1 MKRMLLTLLAACGL
15 IVPTLRAQDTLETNV
30 ASVNGTGYPTLTA
43 AFGAVANATT
53 KTITLLRDVDYRT
66 ENSTTTVAVDV
77 RDVTIDL
84 NQHTVTTGY
93 TESNEPLLVLLGNF
107 TLKNGK
113 VQSNGSYGIFTGNV
127 AGAVDSSL
135 VAKIEKVTVLDGGIN
150 VGSKVELI
158 DVTATGDEKY
168 YAVWSDNGG
177 AVTIKSGTYSS
188 KGTAVLGM
196 VQDSKM
202 TIEGGTF
209 TAKANQSM
217 VLGGA
222 YGKPLIK
229 GGTFNKDMST
239 ENATLDESLQWKNNG
254 NGTWTTE
261 EKPKPVEE
269 PMVRDNSAQVYYTLQ
284 GTIDTAAKDNEYGC
298 DYYTL
303 LRNVT
308 DSATVTDGRSVEL
321 QLSDS
326 SSNKHYSLVAAMS
339 VKNGFLRFTN
349 YDYETKT
356 VSTETWVSPR
366 ENEPI
371 VSVEEGGKFALEN
384 CGMKGEG
391 TLIKNNGGTVT
402 FGMNSWFDGLVE
414 GAVTAY
420 GSAKFSE
427 TAKRSI
433 GTFPNKEWLVTSA
446 PAGQEGNWYVV
457 GTAAIEVGEKKY
469 AYFDLQLAIDQ
480 AGENE
485 TVKLLSN
492 ITASVVVGKDKCITL
507 DLNGKTLQ
515 NPSSAKGTP
524 VITNNGTLTIVST
537 ATTVGTIKQYSGST
551 GELIVN
557 TGTLVVEGGKFTP
570 VSGNGVFANTN
581 GGKTTVKGGSFNQDI
596 STVDGVRMS
605 DGFAAKTTT
614 SDGATTM
621 YYISFAEAVSAC
633 PTKGTV
639 TLLKDVSLVDTV
651 TIGKGITLDGNGY
664 ALSATNN
671 KLLAFAVTTKAAVCF
686 KNVSLSGVGRAIN
699 LLNAA
704 SNVTLEGCRFS
715 VEERGVTL
723 SATDEAQV
731 YSGLILTLD
740 DTIINQ
746 SKVTEENK
754 GTQVVYNQSCRGI
767 SLWNVKNSTVT
778 LKNGSELNG
787 FSYAINVSGSKSD
800 SGVADTE
807 GLKVIVQDSTIRSW
821 AAFNVWG
828 SLGEYTIDRS
838 TLLGINTSS
847 GGSNSFATI
856 AFNDDIYNQ
865 FAGSHSENNKL
876 TIRNSTITNYQSGT
890 CEEVLIRIDCGI
902 TKLTLEGTNTFTDT
916 TGNVSAVLDLSYMAD
931 PIAFLNKNVEYAE
944 GSKIVSTTVGGEAL
958 PFAPT
963 YTAYYWWWSGEN
975 KEGVYCDLKD
985 IFAGVGYVLTDGEF
999 IDLCADATLDGNVTA
1014 MLKDGSAGS
1023 FTLTLGE
1030 HTITGGTMVL
1040 PKGVSVITDG
1050 ALELFAAENGGA
1062 LVQLPH
1068 SEGMHEIGAFVAT
1081 IPNGEYVKGYATL
1094 QAAVEAAEA
1103 IDPVPTITLLRDVV
1117 LEGTVTLTKN
1127 ISIDL
1132 AGYTL
1137 YAKDGETLAF
1147 TANTAV
1153 TVTFVKEEGAEA
1165 VKGSFIAAAQ
1175 KTDSTNVTISGLEPL
1190 VITKWTD
1197 DGAYDLSWT
1206 ESLTSDTIEVKTPQM
1221 LAGICV
1227 LAKTQP
1233 DDIAPYSIKL
1243 MGNID
1248 LSALVW
1254 EPIPSFTMTFDGNG
1268 YTISGIRVEEVQ
1280 GNAGLFATLNGTVKN
1295 LRVEKATVAVKV
1307 KRSGLG
1313 ASTKVLRYGGV
1324 IAGTL
1329 GGSIENCAIVGGEVK
1344 PADETTATEEGLGG
1358 LAGKATTNAQIT
1370 NCSVSATVTG
1380 NNVGSFVGAG
1390 NATIANCYV
1399 AGALTQATGTLTNV
1413 YAKNGDA
1420 FVRHNTVDGA
1430 LSSETLGAGA
1440 ALNGIGWLLNGQKTE
1455 GALTWCVDSNEDCTT
1470 LLPFATATVATIPE
1484 VKRYLTQD
1492 GDNYYANGHEATVT
1506 QAIVDGDIATVL
1518 QTQRDDYKVN
1528 EALTIA
1534 APTTAVVYPGTQNG
1548 TVETATLTVAED
1560 IQVCL
1565 DTVKSV
1571 TLKGTGVAT
1580 LASASISA
1588 EQTVTLDGATL
1599 KVKGGIT
1606 LAVAGTVT
1614 VTNGSFIGTDG
1625 TSSVDVTGSVTGL
1638 SQGLSAWDGSAWVQ
1652 AQIKA
1657 GNGAYYGTVAQALGA
1672 LNAGDTV
1679 TLLSKG
1685 VATGNV
1691 LATSAGKTVS
1701 AGAAYDVADVLGG
1714 VFTVTLDKN
1723 NTKQLVYAYDLGVG
1737 GLTIVKD
1744 AKGDLVVEVTVKLA
1758 EGGAAPAGTR
1768 TLADCTLTVTSTCG
1782 EKTQDFKLEGLT
1794 FTDGECK
1801 VTIPYTGDNFPMGT
1815 NRLTVSISKG
1825 EATPPAVEGEG
1836 TL

>member
-15 IVPTLRAQDTLETNV
+15 IVPTLRAQDTQETNV
-30 ASVNGTGYPTLTA
+30 VSVNGTGYPTLTA
-43 AFGAVANATT
+43 AFTAAQTMA
-53 KTITLLRDVDYRT
+53 KPLTITLLQDVDYRK
-66 ENSTTTVAVDV
+66 ESATTTVAVDV

-84 NQHTVTTGY
+84 NQHTVTTGLY
-93 TESNEPLLVLLGNF
+93 LDSENKNQPLLVLLGNF
-107 TLKNGK
+107 TLKNGN
-113 VQSNGSYGIFTGNV
+113 VQSTGSYGIFTGNV

-150 VGSKVELI
+150 AGSKVELI
-158 DVTATGDEKY
+158 DVTATGKDY
-168 YAVWSDNGG
+168 YAVWSEGD
-177 AVTIKSGTYSS
+177 VTIKSGSYSS
-188 KGTAVLGM
+188 NDNAVLG
-196 VQDSKM
+196 VSEKTSGKM

-209 TAKANQSM
+209 TAKDNQSM
-217 VLGGA
+217 VLGGG
-222 YGKPLIK
+222 YGTPLIK

-239 ENATLDESLQWKNNG
+239 ENATLDETLQWKDNG

-261 EKPKPVEE
+261 EKPEE
-269 PMVRDNSAQVYYTLQ
+269 PPPEGKIAIKTYSGEGDRVYNTLQAAIDAFGSNEDDWMIELLADWKESVTIPMGKSVNLNLPYTLSGNNGKDTITIETGATLELWFNNDN
-284 GTIDTAAKDNEYGC
+284 GTNPQVIGASGQAVINNAGTFTVAYPANLKGDTVLKNTAG
-298 DYYTL
+298 
-303 LRNVT
+303 
-308 DSATVTDGRSVEL
+308 TVTL
-321 QLSDS
+321 
-326 SSNKHYSLVAAMS
+326 N
-339 VKNGFLRFTN
+339 NGK
-349 YDYETKT
+349 YEGDFEIT
-356 VSTETWVSPR
+356 
-366 ENEPI
+366 
-371 VSVEEGGKFALEN
+371 
-384 CGMKGEG
+384 
-391 TLIKNNGGTVT
+391 GGTVEVNAGAMVTDPNEAMT
-402 FGMNSWFDGLVE
+402 FRFSSYVWCETKDVGWYQCATPVATIGGKNYSNLQDAIDAVEGE
-414 GAVTAY
+414 GAVKIVY
-420 GSAKFSE
+420 PFS
-427 TAKRSI
+427 S
-433 GTFPNKEWLVTSA
+433 TSYCA
-446 PAGQEGNWYVV
+446 TIPEGK
-457 GTAAIEVGEKKY
+457 T
-469 AYFDLQLAIDQ
+469 
-480 AGENE
+480 
-485 TVKLLSN
+485 
-492 ITASVVVGKDKCITL
+492 ITL

-524 VITNNGTLTIVST
+524 VITNNGTLTIVNT

-551 GELIVN
+551 GELIAN
-557 TGTLVVEGGKFTP
+557 TGTLVVEGGRFTP

-581 GGKTTVKGGSFNQDI
+581 GGTTTVKGGSFNQDI
-596 STVDGVRMS
+596 SAVDGVKM
-605 DGFAAKTTT
+605 DEGFAAKMFSGTTT
-614 SDGATTM
+614 T

-639 TLLKDVSLVDTV
+639 TLLKDVALVDTV

-671 KLLAFAVTTKAAVCF
+671 KLLAFTVTAKAAVRF

-723 SATDEAQV
+723 SAADEAQV
-731 YSGLILTLD
+731 YSGLTLTLD
-740 DTIINQ
+740 DTIISQ

-856 AFNDDIYNQ
+856 AFNDDIYDQ

-876 TIRNSTITNYQSGT
+876 TIKDSTITNYQSGT

-902 TKLTLEGTNTFTDT
+902 TKLTFEGTNTFTDT
-916 TGNVSAVLDLSYMAD
+916 TGNVSSVLYLSNMKD
-931 PIAFLNKNVEYAE
+931 PVTFLNESVEHAE
-944 GSKIVSTTVGGEAL
+944 GSKIVSTTVGGEVL

-963 YTAYYWWWSGEN
+963 YTAYYWWWSGED

-1023 FTLTLGE
+1023 FTLTLGG

-1050 ALELFAAENGGA
+1050 ALELFAAEDGGA

-1094 QAAVEAAEA
+1094 QEAVTAAEA
-1103 IDPVPTITLLRDVV
+1103 ATSDPLPTITLLRDVV
-1117 LEGTVTLTKN
+1117 LEDTVTLTKDL
-1127 ISIDL
+1127 SIDL
-1132 AGYTL
+1132 AGHTL

-1147 TANTAV
+1147 SSTNAGGV
-1153 TVTFVKEEGAEA
+1153 TVSFTPND
-1165 VKGSFIAAAQ
+1165 GSFVSKKQAE
-1175 KTDSTNVTISGLEPL
+1175 DNNGSNVTIEGLEPSA
-1190 VITKWTD
+1190 ITKWTD
-1197 DGAYDLSWT
+1197 DGAYDTAWWVALDATATTITLSTARELAGLCWLAKDMAYDFGDYEIT
-1206 ESLTSDTIEVKTPQM
+1206 LTSDV
-1221 LAGICV
+1221 
-1227 LAKTQP
+1227 
-1233 DDIAPYSIKL
+1233 DF
-1243 MGNID
+1243 
-1248 LSALVW
+1248 SALEW
-1254 EPIPSFTMTFDGNG
+1254 EPIPELAATLDGKG
-1268 YTISGIRVEEVQ
+1268 KTISGLRVA
-1280 GNAGLFATLNGTVKN
+1280 NAPGLGGFAAKMAGAVKN
-1295 LRVEKATVAVKV
+1295 LRFVDASIKV
-1307 KRSGLG
+1307 SPKRSGKNTQL
-1313 ASTKVLRYGGV
+1313 YGGV
-1324 IAGTL
+1324 IAGSL
-1329 GGSIENCAIVGGEVK
+1329 SGGTIANCVVENSTV
-1344 PADETTATEEGLGG
+1344 TATGTATNEGLGA
-1358 LAGKATTNAQIT
+1358 LAGTGSGTIEDCLVSGVTFEGSTTT
-1370 NCSVSATVTG
+1370 
-1380 NNVGSFVGAG
+1380 GSFVGAG
-1390 NATIANCYV
+1390 SATITNCYV

-1413 YAKNGDA
+1413 YAKNGEEH

-1455 GALTWCVDSNEDCTT
+1455 GVLTWRVDSNEDCTT

-1484 VKRYLTQD
+1484 VERYLTQD
-1492 GDNYYANGHEATVT
+1492 GNNYYANGHEATVT

-1548 TVETATLTVAED
+1548 TEETATLTIVED

-1571 TLKGTGVAT
+1571 TLKGAGVAT
-1580 LASASISA
+1580 LASEAILDG
-1588 EQTVTLDGATL
+1588 QTVTLDGVTL
-1599 KVKGGIT
+1599 KVAGGIT

-1672 LNAGDTV
+1672 LNAGDKV
-1679 TLLSKG
+1679 TLLSKD

-1758 EGGAAPAGTR
+1758 EGEVAPTR
-1768 TLADCTLTVTSTCG
+1768 TLAGCTLTVTSTCG